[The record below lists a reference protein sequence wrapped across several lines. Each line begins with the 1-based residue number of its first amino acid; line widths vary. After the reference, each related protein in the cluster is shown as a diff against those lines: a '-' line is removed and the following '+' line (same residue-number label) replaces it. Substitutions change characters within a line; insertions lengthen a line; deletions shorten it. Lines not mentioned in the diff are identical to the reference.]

1 MNVHY
6 MPLPI
11 HPSYRAG
18 FQTTP
23 EACPRAAAVSE
34 QIVSL
39 PIFPSMSENDISDV
53 INAVVKVTRGVF
65 PGMKIVAIIQA
76 RMGSTRLPGKVLLD
90 LAGKPVLERVV
101 RRCRRAAQVDE
112 VIIATTLKAADDPI
126 MDLCVAQK
134 SDCYRGSED
143 DVLDRYYQ
151 AARWSK
157 AETVVRITAD
167 CPLVEPE
174 VIQRCVG
181 EFLEPPA
188 VDYAANTLPPR
199 TFPRGLDVEV
209 FSFAALERAWQE
221 DGNPAWR
228 EHVTPYIYRH
238 PEVYRL
244 RAVVNDVDYS
254 DMRWCVDTQEDLAL
268 VRNIYGAFGTDGF
281 SWREVVTLLQQNPQW
296 LELNRA
302 VVQKELL

>member
-1 MNVHY
+1 
-6 MPLPI
+6 
-11 HPSYRAG
+11 
-18 FQTTP
+18 
-23 EACPRAAAVSE
+23 
-34 QIVSL
+34 
-39 PIFPSMSENDISDV
+39 
-53 INAVVKVTRGVF
+53 
-65 PGMKIVAIIQA
+65 MKIVAIIQA

-90 LAGKPVLERVV
+90 LAGKPLLERVV
-101 RRCRRAAQVDE
+101 QRCRRAAELAE
-112 VIIATTLKAADDPI
+112 VIIATTDNVAGDPI
-126 MDLCVAQK
+126 AELCAVRHWP
-134 SDCYRGSED
+134 CFRGSED

-157 AETVVRITAD
+157 AETVVRITSD
-167 CPLVEPE
+167 CPLLEPE
-174 VIQRCVG
+174 VIQRCVR
-181 EFLEPPA
+181 EFLEPPP
-188 VDYAANTLPPR
+188 VDYAGNGLPPL

-209 FSFAALERAWQE
+209 FSFAALERAWHE

-254 DMRWCVDTQEDLAL
+254 DMRWCIDTQEDLAL
-268 VRNIYGAFGTDGF
+268 VRNIYEAFGTDGF